1 MSVLLLIGLNILLMI
16 VCFAVGIY
24 QFLQIEDKRKR
35 RDSLRLRSGVRI
47 SEFEID
53 ETEIRQLVR
62 NEQYEQAVKHLM
74 HHAEVDQ
81 FTALSA
87 VEQIKQEEY
96 VPYYRNPIA
105 PPDHP

>member
-1 MSVLLLIGLNILLMI
+1 MSFLLLIGLNILLMV

-24 QFLQIEDKRKR
+24 QFLQIQDKRKR
-35 RDSLRLRSGVRI
+35 QDQWHRRTGGMIR
-47 SEFEID
+47 EFEID

-96 VPYYRNPIA
+96 VPYYRKNIA